1 MLGAWREEQAS
12 LSARSAS
19 ARGSSAGSAASARIS
34 VDGGDGPARLAARL
48 SLAHN
53 KQAQAAAL
61 ADARGKQ
68 VRQLHQAQQTAA
80 LQLEALRDSREGLSR
95 VVSELELKLRAEQQR
110 ADKLKRQ
117 LEKASERARVAA
129 EAEVAAREEAA
140 GARAEVENVREQL
153 GIVETQLRL
162 AKAHAHTMEK
172 ERDAARREA
181 ATRAAERDTT
191 AGALAGT
198 RTTIAEMDDR
208 REGVQRQLES
218 AKMSL
223 IESREARRA
232 KESERALVLW

>member
-95 VVSELELKLRAEQQR
+95 VVSELELKLRAE
-110 ADKLKRQ
+110 
-117 LEKASERARVAA
+117 
-129 EAEVAAREEAA
+129 
-140 GARAEVENVREQL
+140 
-153 GIVETQLRL
+153 
-162 AKAHAHTMEK
+162 
-172 ERDAARREA
+172 
-181 ATRAAERDTT
+181 
-191 AGALAGT
+191 
-198 RTTIAEMDDR
+198 
-208 REGVQRQLES
+208 
-218 AKMSL
+218 
-223 IESREARRA
+223 
-232 KESERALVLW
+232 